1 MHQDTKND
9 LTVFAND
16 ERRSGRHLLF
26 GNGIFNVESIPIG
39 NGGTPIDVMKV
50 ALDQS
55 EVAIHQNDSSGA
67 PDTK

>member
-1 MHQDTKND
+1 MRE
-9 LTVFAND
+9 TVGGD
-16 ERRSGRHLLF
+16 C
-26 GNGIFNVESIPIG
+26 NGIFNVESIPIG